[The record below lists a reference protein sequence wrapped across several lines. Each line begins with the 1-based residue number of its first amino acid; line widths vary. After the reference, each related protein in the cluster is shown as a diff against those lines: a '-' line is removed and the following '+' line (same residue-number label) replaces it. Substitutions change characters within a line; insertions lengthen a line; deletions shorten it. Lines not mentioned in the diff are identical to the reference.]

1 MEKPY
6 TWQWVSSLFFSHI
19 VIRMF
24 SLFHCFQKPFM
35 PDKMKCQTW
44 QLTSKHSMYILLKT
58 VSSDYKLF
66 RAETLS
72 CNCVACAIHIYESI
86 EELVIIIM
94 CDATDGLNGSKKTNA
109 NSVLP
114 HAPCQGKNTVSVFI
128 FREFTDYGRKD
139 GVACQWDLL
148 SLPLDYQS
156 SLRRE
161 GSWCCTLELDVKTV
175 IIFEA
180 VWFPKP

>member
-1 MEKPY
+1 
-6 TWQWVSSLFFSHI
+6 
-19 VIRMF
+19 
-24 SLFHCFQKPFM
+24 
-35 PDKMKCQTW
+35 
-44 QLTSKHSMYILLKT
+44 MYILLKS
-58 VSSDYKLF
+58 VSLDYKLF

-86 EELVIIIM
+86 EELVIIIIKIIIR

-139 GVACQWDLL
+139 GVACQ
-148 SLPLDYQS
+148 
-156 SLRRE
+156 
-161 GSWCCTLELDVKTV
+161 
-175 IIFEA
+175 
-180 VWFPKP
+180 